1 MTLKWQL
8 HLPSLSLSE
17 AQMPL
22 LRRAESRLYR
32 QVNRLAKNS
41 ALCPEPKDAPDVPV
55 PDRNANSLGQVV
67 LCGKISQG
75 SF

>member
-1 MTLKWQL
+1 
-8 HLPSLSLSE
+8 
-17 AQMPL
+17 MPL
-22 LRRAESRLYR
+22 LRRTESRLYG

-41 ALCPEPKDAPDVPV
+41 ALCLEPKDAPHDPL